1 MFVCKKG
8 GPGGRDAARVH
19 SGSAAARE
27 HALRAMPETGAVYCA
42 GACAS
47 SKAMAGHHTDHRNMG
62 TEIDAYQ
69 KSRHHDKA
77 VADVR

>member
-1 MFVCKKG
+1 VFVYKKG
-8 GPGGRDAARVH
+8 AAPAVEMPHAIH

-27 HALRAMPETGAVYCA
+27 RRATARAMPETGAVYCA

-62 TEIDAYQ
+62 TEIDA
-69 KSRHHDKA
+69 
-77 VADVR
+77 

>member
-1 MFVCKKG
+1 M
-8 GPGGRDAARVH
+8 PGGGTARW
-19 SGSAAARE
+19 
-27 HALRAMPETGAVYCA
+27 AVLNLDE
-42 GACAS
+42 
-47 SKAMAGHHTDHRNMG
+47 AMAGHHTDHRNMG